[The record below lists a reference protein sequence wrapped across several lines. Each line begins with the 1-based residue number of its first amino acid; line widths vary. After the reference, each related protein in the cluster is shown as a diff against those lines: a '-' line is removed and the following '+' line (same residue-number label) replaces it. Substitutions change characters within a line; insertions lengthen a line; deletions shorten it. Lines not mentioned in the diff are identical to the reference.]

1 MALKVERIDACRWR
15 IPREGAM
22 RTEGLV
28 FASDALMAI
37 LKEEQ
42 ALEQVANV
50 ATLPGIVGPSIAM
63 PDIHWGYGFP
73 IGGVAAFDPDQ
84 DGVVSPGGVGYDI
97 NCGVRLLRSALE
109 AEEIRPQL
117 KALADALFR
126 NVPSGVGS
134 HRRDLRLSVH
144 EERQVLQQGARWAVA
159 HGFGAEA
166 DLDHIEEGGTI
177 PGADPEYISER
188 ALERGRAQLGTLGS
202 GNHFLEVQVVEQI
215 GDAAAAEALG
225 LFPGQVT
232 VTIHTGSR
240 GFGYQV
246 CDDYLRVMLAAS
258 RKYGIELP
266 DRQLCCA
273 PLVSPEGRQ
282 YLAAMAC
289 AANFAF
295 ANRQLITA
303 WVRESFEQVLGRGPG
318 DLRLSVIYDVCH
330 NIAKYET
337 HLVGGRERRL
347 CVHRK
352 GATRAFPP
360 GHPQTPE
367 LYKKVGQPVLIPGDM
382 GRYSYVLVG
391 TQGAFEET
399 FGSTCHGAGR
409 VMSRHAAKKVAHGR
423 SIEAEL
429 AARGILIRAAS
440 RATVVEEIPEAYKD
454 VMEVVNVV
462 EQAGIG
468 KIVARLR
475 PMAVIKG

>member
-1 MALKVERIDACRWR
+1 VLEK
-15 IPREGAM
+15 
-22 RTEGLV
+22 
-28 FASDALMAI
+28 
-37 LKEEQ
+37 EQ
-42 ALEQVANV
+42 ALEQVRNV

-73 IGGVAAFDPDQ
+73 IGGVAAFDPDE

-97 NCGVRLLRSALE
+97 NCGVRLLRSALS
-109 AEEIRPQL
+109 AEDIRPQL
-117 KALADALFR
+117 GRLADRLFH
-126 NVPSGVGS
+126 NIPSGVGS
-134 HRRDLRLSVH
+134 QRRDLKLSVH
-144 EERQVLQQGARWAVA
+144 EERKVLQQGARWAVE
-159 HGFGAEA
+159 HGFGSEE
-166 DLDHIEEGGTI
+166 DLRHIEEGGVI
-177 PGADPEYISER
+177 PGADPELVSDR

-202 GNHFLEVQVVEQI
+202 GNHFIEVQTVDEI
-215 GDAAAAEALG
+215 GDAEAAEALG

-246 CDDYLRVMLAAS
+246 CDDYLRMMLAAS

-273 PLVSPEGRQ
+273 PLLSPEGRQ
-282 YLAAMAC
+282 YLHAMAC

-303 WVRESFEQVLGRGPG
+303 WVRESFEQALEKGPG
-318 DLRLSVIYDVCH
+318 ELRLSVIYDVCH

-337 HLVGGRERRL
+337 HKVGKKERRL

-360 GHPQTPE
+360 GHPETPE
-367 LYKKVGQPVLIPGDM
+367 LYRKVGQPVLIPGDM

-409 VMSRHAAKKVAHGR
+409 VLSRHASKKEARGR
-423 SIEAEL
+423 NIEAEL
-429 AARGILIRAAS
+429 AARGIIIRAAS
-440 RATVVEEIPEAYKD
+440 RATVAEEISEAYKD

-462 EQAGIG
+462 QQAGIG
-468 KIVARLR
+468 KIVARLK

>member
-1 MALKVERIDACRWR
+1 MAVKVERIDACRWR
-15 IPREGAM
+15 IPKTGAM

-28 FASDALMAI
+28 FASEALMRV
-37 LKEEQ
+37 LEKEQ
-42 ALEQVANV
+42 ALEQVRNV

-73 IGGVAAFDPDQ
+73 IGGVAAFDPDE

-97 NCGVRLLRSALE
+97 NCGVRLLRSALS

-117 KALADALFR
+117 GRLADRLYH

-134 HRRDLRLSVH
+134 QRRDLKLSVH
-144 EERQVLQQGARWAVA
+144 EERKVLVQGARWAVE
-159 HGFGAEA
+159 HGFGSEE
-166 DLDHIEEGGTI
+166 DLRHIEEGGVI
-177 PGADPEYISER
+177 PGADPELVSDR

-202 GNHFLEVQVVEQI
+202 GNHFIEVQTVEEI
-215 GDAAAAEALG
+215 GDEAAAEALG

-246 CDDYLRVMLAAS
+246 CDDYLRMMLAAS
-258 RKYGIELP
+258 RKYGIALP

-273 PLVSPEGRQ
+273 PLLSPEGRQ
-282 YLAAMAC
+282 YLHAMAC

-303 WVRESFEQVLGRGPG
+303 WVRESFEQALEKGPG
-318 DLRLSVIYDVCH
+318 ELRLSVIYDVCH

-337 HLVGGRERRL
+337 HKVGKKERRL

-360 GHPQTPE
+360 GHPETPE

-391 TQGAFEET
+391 TEGAFAET

-409 VMSRHAAKKVAHGR
+409 VLSRHASKKEARGR
-423 SIEAEL
+423 NIEAEL

-440 RATVVEEIPEAYKD
+440 RATVAEEISEAYKD

-462 EQAGIG
+462 QQAGIG
-468 KIVARLR
+468 KIVARLK